1 MFIIHSYRHQTTMKI
16 SRQLQL
22 SILKALQ
29 DIYPDALLV
38 QNLPGFAMDK
48 IFMGN
53 LFYLREHGLIRG
65 GDIREPGQCR
75 SMIDA
80 EITKD
85 GLDLLENDGG
95 INAIIDHHTLSIP
108 KAEIIAKLMT
118 RLHETSLETEKVTTI
133 KSQLESLPNEKLV
146 SLFKE
151 ILLEAITTSPKIMKS
166 FLLDK

>member
-1 MFIIHSYRHQTTMKI
+1 MKI

-22 SILKALQ
+22 SILQALQ

-95 INAIIDHHTLSIP
+95 LDAIIDHHTLSIP
-108 KAEIIAKLMT
+108 KTEVIAKLIT
-118 RLHETSLETEKVTTI
+118 RLHETSLEAEKITTI
-133 KSQLESLPNEKLV
+133 KNQLESLPNKTLI
-146 SLFKE
+146 SLFRE
-151 ILLEAITTSPKIMKS
+151 VLFEAITTSPEIIDP
-166 FLLDK
+166 FLLE